1 VYGIE
6 GLIGGRYSPMV
17 AQTFKLPAT
26 EAAMPHDM
34 ICVPGGSF
42 SNQIVE
48 RMQRSF
54 DAAGGG
60 L

>member
-1 VYGIE
+1 
-6 GLIGGRYSPMV
+6 
-17 AQTFKLPAT
+17 
-26 EAAMPHDM
+26 MPHDM

-60 L
+60 R